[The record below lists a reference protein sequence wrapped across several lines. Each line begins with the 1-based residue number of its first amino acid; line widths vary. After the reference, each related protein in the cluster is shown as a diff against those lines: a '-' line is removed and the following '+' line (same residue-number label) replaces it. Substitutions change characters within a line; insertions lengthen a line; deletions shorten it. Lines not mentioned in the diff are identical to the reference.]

1 MIRTFNSWVV
11 LDTKTDT
18 IVTDLSWNKDDVQ
31 FRANTLNTE
40 NDEINRF
47 VPAKLSWDVET
58 V

>member
-18 IVTDLSWNKDDVQ
+18 IVSELSWSRNDAE
-31 FRANTLNTE
+31 FRAGVLNE
-40 NDEINRF
+40 EANEIERF
-47 VPAKLSWDVET
+47 VPARLIWDVKN

>member
-18 IVTDLSWNKDDVQ
+18 IVTDLSWSKDDAE
-31 FRANTLNTE
+31 FRANTLNE
-40 NDEINRF
+40 DSNEIKRF